1 MLDDTLIDAVR
12 QALMTAIRISSPM
25 LVSAVVIGLTIS
37 IFQSVTSIQ
46 DQTLT
51 FVPKIL
57 GMIAVAV
64 MLISWLAMQLTQ
76 FTTEMFDLTSL
87 FGLLV

>member
-1 MLDDTLIDAVR
+1 MLDDSLIDSVR
-12 QALMTAIRISSPM
+12 LALTTAIRISSPM
-25 LVSAVVIGLTIS
+25 LAAGVIIGLGIS

-64 MLISWLAMQLTQ
+64 MLISWLAMQLAQ
-76 FTTEMFDLTSL
+76 FTINMFDLNAL
-87 FGLLV
+87 FSVIL

>member
-1 MLDDTLIDAVR
+1 MLDDSLIDSVR
-12 QALMTAIRISSPM
+12 LALTTAIRISSPM
-25 LVSAVVIGLTIS
+25 LAAGVIIGLGIS

-64 MLISWLAMQLTQ
+64 MLISWLAMQLAQ
-76 FTTEMFDLTSL
+76 FTIDMFDLNAL
-87 FGLLV
+87 FSVIL